1 MDPAKRK
8 KLDQILRRRRLKVGL
23 RMIAVLI
30 PALAFI
36 AFFTFDPPRDGEI
49 LEAEVVRLWQPPMK
63 WIYRPTRWVVELE
76 NGVRVS
82 AGGTAHL
89 PFEKGR
95 KVLVRERIGRV
106 WGKVGYV
113 FHGYAEAANREN

>member
-8 KLDQILRRRRLKVGL
+8 KLDQILRRRRLKIGL
-23 RMIAVLI
+23 RMVAVLI
-30 PALAFI
+30 AGLAFI
-36 AFFTFDPPRDGEI
+36 AFFTFDPPRDGAL

-82 AGGTAHL
+82 VGGTAHL

-95 KVLVRERIGRV
+95 RVLVRERIGRV

-113 FHGYAEAANREN
+113 FHGYAVAEGGDR